1 VRPGDLF
8 FALRGARHDGC
19 DFLAAAAEAGA
30 VAALV
35 DAESPLPAA
44 PLPVIAVPRL
54 ALRMSAIAGRFHGEP
69 SRALRVTGVTG
80 TNGKT
85 TCSQLLAQLFTALEA
100 PAGVIGTLG
109 AGLAGSIR
117 DTGFTTPDALDT
129 QRLLAELRAAG
140 ARRIAMEVSSHSLA
154 QGRVAAI
161 RFHTA
166 VFTNLSR
173 DHLDYHPDMDAY
185 RDAKAQLFRQPGL
198 EVAVINTDDPAGAR
212 IAAELPASVRRLDY
226 SARGAGG
233 ELRVLQSAFGPA
245 GIRARIATPW
255 GVGELVSPLLGQFNL
270 ANLLAV
276 IGAACGQGFALAEV
290 LAAVPGLRAAPG
302 RMQEIGAGPRVVVDY
317 AHSPD
322 ALEQVLGALRPATAG
337 RLWCVFG
344 CGGDRDR
351 GKRPLMGAVAAR
363 GADRLGLT
371 SDNPR
376 SEDPAAIAAQILDGI
391 PVPRRPD
398 TELLLDRRAA
408 IAHAIAAAAAEDTV
422 LIAGKGHEA
431 WQEVAGVR
439 WPFDDAAAARAAL
452 AAREQT
458 P

>member
-1 VRPGDLF
+1 VW
-8 FALRGARHDGC
+8 
-19 DFLAAAAEAGA
+19 
-30 VAALV
+30 
-35 DAESPLPAA
+35 
-44 PLPVIAVPRL
+44 
-54 ALRMSAIAGRFHGEP
+54 
-69 SRALRVTGVTG
+69 
-80 TNGKT
+80 K
-85 TCSQLLAQLFTALEA
+85 
-100 PAGVIGTLG
+100 
-109 AGLAGSIR
+109 
-117 DTGFTTPDALDT
+117 
-129 QRLLAELRAAG
+129 
-140 ARRIAMEVSSHSLA
+140 RIAMEVSSHSLA

-173 DHLDYHPDMDAY
+173 DHLDYHPHMDAY

-322 ALEQVLGALRPATAG
+322 ALEQVLGALRPTTAG

-363 GADRLGLT
+363 GADRLVLT